1 MSNTKFCL
9 FCENK
14 GIKSPHDHTVRD
26 FKKKDKP
33 IICPELLKDKCT
45 YCHMIGH
52 TKYYCEKLKQK
63 KIKRDKQLI
72 AEMEK
77 KKINNGIIENLKKR
91 VRDHENG
98 DDDLN
103 EHINK
108 FLKSN
113 ILTTFVGGLSIHET
127 EKKI

>member
-1 MSNTKFCL
+1 M
-9 FCENK
+9 
-14 GIKSPHDHTVRD
+14 
-26 FKKKDKP
+26 
-33 IICPELLKDKCT
+33 LKWK
-45 YCHMIGH
+45 
-52 TKYYCEKLKQK
+52 
-63 KIKRDKQLI
+63 
-72 AEMEK
+72 K

>member
-14 GIKSPHDHTVRD
+14 GIKFPHDHTVRD

-33 IICPELLKDKCT
+33 IICPELLKNRCT

-52 TKYYCEKLKQK
+52 TKHYCEKLKQK
-63 KIKRDKQLI
+63 KIKKDKALI
-72 AEMEK
+72 EEMEK
-77 KKINNGIIENLKKR
+77 NNVKNPIIQNLKKR

-113 ILTTFVGGLSIHET
+113 ILTAFVGGLSIHEA
-127 EKKI
+127 KNKL